1 MCIDD
6 IIFKNIAIV
15 CDTKEEAEELV
26 LCSQSFISNTIQG
39 FVRRINTAV
48 SGPFYY
54 DFVADEQLNTIYL
67 CNESAE
73 DYENYG
79 CSGVAYKKVKHIFSY
94 FSTKKSDKPLSFLYD
109 KEGGVNGKICY
120 SL

>member
-1 MCIDD
+1 MCVYD
-6 IIFKNIAIV
+6 IIYENIAIV

-26 LCSQSFISNTIQG
+26 LCSQSFISNTIRG
-39 FVRRINTAV
+39 FMRRINTAA

-54 DFVADEQLNTIYL
+54 DFVVDEQLNTIRL

-79 CSGVAYKKVKHIFSY
+79 CSVVAYKKVKHIFSY

-109 KEGGVNGKICY
+109 KEGGG
-120 SL
+120 S